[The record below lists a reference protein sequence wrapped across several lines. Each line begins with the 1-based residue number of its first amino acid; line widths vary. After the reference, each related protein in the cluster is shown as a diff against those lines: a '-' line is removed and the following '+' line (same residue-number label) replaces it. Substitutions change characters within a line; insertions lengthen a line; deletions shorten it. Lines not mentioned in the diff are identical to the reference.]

1 MASTVVGRTLTTMSL
16 LNWCDEGPATV
27 SLQATVEDAIQ
38 TMLEKQ
44 VGAVAVI
51 DEQGIV
57 AGMFTERDVLA
68 KFALSG
74 RDARTT
80 PVRELMSPMV
90 EMATQETTAAEA
102 FGVMLERHYRHL
114 PVVDEN
120 GKVLGILS
128 IRNIL
133 EARIDDLL
141 AELENKTFDSDKPKR
156 ENVIQLP
163 PPTHRHR

>member
-1 MASTVVGRTLTTMSL
+1 MSL
-16 LNWCDEGPATV
+16 LEWCDEGPATV
-27 SLQATVEDAIQ
+27 SVLATVEDAVNK
-38 TMLEKQ
+38 MLDKD

-51 DEQGIV
+51 DEHGVV

-74 RDARTT
+74 RNAAAT
-80 PVRELMSPMV
+80 PVRELMSPIV
-90 EMATQETTAAEA
+90 EMATEETTAAEA
-102 FGVMLERHYRHL
+102 FKVMLERHYRHL
-114 PVVDEN
+114 PIVDDH

-141 AELENKTFDSDKPKR
+141 SKLDSKSH
-156 ENVIQLP
+156 IHLA
-163 PPTHRHR
+163 

>member
-1 MASTVVGRTLTTMSL
+1 MSL
-16 LNWCDEGPATV
+16 LEWCDEGPATV
-27 SLQATVEDAIQ
+27 SVLATVEEAVGK
-38 TMLEKQ
+38 MLDKD

-51 DEQGIV
+51 DEQGVV

-74 RDARTT
+74 RDASAT

-90 EMATQETTAAEA
+90 EMATEETTPAEA
-102 FGVMLERHYRHL
+102 FKVMLERHYRHL
-114 PVVDEN
+114 PVVDDR

-141 AELENKTFDSDKPKR
+141 ARLESSSH
-156 ENVIQLP
+156 IHLA
-163 PPTHRHR
+163 

>member
-1 MASTVVGRTLTTMSL
+1 MSL
-16 LNWCDEGPATV
+16 LEWCDEGPAMV
-27 SLQATVEDAIQ
+27 SVLATVEDAIRM
-38 TMLEKQ
+38 MLEKD

-51 DEQGIV
+51 DEQGVV

-74 RDARTT
+74 REAGVT
-80 PVRELMSPMV
+80 PVRDLMSPMV
-90 EMATQETTAAEA
+90 EMATEETTAGEA
-102 FGVMLERHYRHL
+102 FKVMLERHYRHL
-114 PVVDEN
+114 PVVDEQ

-141 AELENKTFDSDKPKR
+141 EELDSHK
-156 ENVIQLP
+156 Q
-163 PPTHRHR
+163 

>member
-1 MASTVVGRTLTTMSL
+1 MSL
-16 LNWCDEGPATV
+16 LEWCDEGPATV
-27 SLQATVEDAIQ
+27 SVLATVEEAVGK
-38 TMLEKQ
+38 MLDKD

-51 DEQGIV
+51 DEHGVV

-74 RDARTT
+74 RVAGAT
-80 PVRELMSPMV
+80 PVHELMSPMV

-102 FGVMLERHYRHL
+102 LKVMLERHYRHL
-114 PVVDEN
+114 PVVDDQ
-120 GKVLGILS
+120 GRVLGILS

-141 AELENKTFDSDKPKR
+141 AKLDSKSH
-156 ENVIQLP
+156 IHLA
-163 PPTHRHR
+163 

>member
-1 MASTVVGRTLTTMSL
+1 MSL
-16 LNWCDEGPATV
+16 LEWCDEGPATV
-27 SLQATVEDAIQ
+27 SVLATVEDAIKM
-38 TMLEKQ
+38 MLDKD

-74 RDARTT
+74 RGAKTT

-90 EMATQETTAAEA
+90 EMATEETTAAEA
-102 FGVMLERHYRHL
+102 FKVMLERHYRHL
-114 PVVDEN
+114 PVVDDR

-141 AELENKTFDSDKPKR
+141 EELESHKR
-156 ENVIQLP
+156 
-163 PPTHRHR
+163 

>member
-1 MASTVVGRTLTTMSL
+1 MSL
-16 LNWCDEGPATV
+16 LEWCDEGPATV
-27 SLQATVEDAIQ
+27 SVLATVEDAIL
-38 TMLEKQ
+38 MMMDKD

-51 DEQGIV
+51 DEHGIV

-74 RDARTT
+74 RDPKTT

-90 EMATQETTAAEA
+90 EMATDETTAAEA
-102 FGVMLERHYRHL
+102 FKVMLERHYRHL
-114 PVVDEN
+114 PVVDDQ

-141 AELENKTFDSDKPKR
+141 AELESQK
-156 ENVIQLP
+156 
-163 PPTHRHR
+163 H

>member
-1 MASTVVGRTLTTMSL
+1 MLASV
-16 LNWCDEGPATV
+16 EGAV
-27 SLQATVEDAIQ
+27 RA
-38 TMLEKQ
+38 MLDKD

-51 DEQGIV
+51 DEQGVV

-74 RDARTT
+74 RRASQT
-80 PVRELMSPMV
+80 PVREMMSPIV
-90 EMATQETTAAEA
+90 EMATEETTAAEA
-102 FGVMLERHYRHL
+102 FKVMLERHYRHL
-114 PVVDEN
+114 PIVDDK

-141 AELENKTFDSDKPKR
+141 AELETWK
-156 ENVIQLP
+156 
-163 PPTHRHR
+163 H

>member
-1 MASTVVGRTLTTMSL
+1 MSL
-16 LNWCDEGPATV
+16 LEWCDEGPATV
-27 SLQATVEDAIQ
+27 SVLATVEDAVN
-38 TMLEKQ
+38 MMMDKD

-51 DEQGIV
+51 DEQGVV

-74 RDARTT
+74 RAPKST

-90 EMATQETTAAEA
+90 EMATDETTAAEA
-102 FGVMLERHYRHL
+102 FKVMLERHYRHL
-114 PVVDEN
+114 PVVDDR

-141 AELENKTFDSDKPKR
+141 EELEHQKH
-156 ENVIQLP
+156 E
-163 PPTHRHR
+163 

>member
-1 MASTVVGRTLTTMSL
+1 MSL
-16 LNWCDEGPATV
+16 LEWCDEGPATV
-27 SLQATVEDAIQ
+27 SVLATVEEAVNK
-38 TMLEKQ
+38 MLDKD

-51 DEQGIV
+51 DEQGVV

-74 RDARTT
+74 RDAAAT

-90 EMATQETTAAEA
+90 EMATVETTPAEA
-102 FGVMLERHYRHL
+102 FKVMLERHYRHL
-114 PVVDEN
+114 PVVDDH

-141 AELENKTFDSDKPKR
+141 ARLESR
-156 ENVIQLP
+156 SHIHLA
-163 PPTHRHR
+163 

>member
-1 MASTVVGRTLTTMSL
+1 MSL
-16 LNWCDEGPATV
+16 LKWCDEGPATV

-51 DEQGIV
+51 DEHGVV

-74 RDARTT
+74 RDPKRT
-80 PVRELMSPMV
+80 PVHELMSPMV
-90 EMATQETTAAEA
+90 EMATEETTPSEA
-102 FGVMLERHYRHL
+102 LQVMLERHYRHM
-114 PVVDEN
+114 PIVDDQ
-120 GKVLGILS
+120 GKVLGICS

-133 EARIDDLL
+133 EARVDDLL
-141 AELENKTFDSDKPKR
+141 AELDANHPAGAKA
-156 ENVIQLP
+156 
-163 PPTHRHR
+163 